1 YRKVRSIVSTEDMMN
16 RQIIY
21 LLALNR
27 FYTPDYMNATKGN
40 EFVSVASSTISSQLS
55 SILGQLS
62 DNWSIAPNIRS
73 DRGDFSDVEVDLA
86 LSSNLL
92 NNRLL
97 LNGNFGYRDKAM
109 NSNTFIGDFDIEYLL
124 NRTGTLRLRAYN
136 RYNDRNYYLR
146 SALTTQGV
154 GVVFKR
160 DFDNMFNFLRPK
172 RHKHRI
178 TLESTYLIPSKVFH
192 PTPSLSTPSPLTP
205 QSPSIFQAIP
215 SPSAPAESQ
224 SSLGMYVPYG
234 LGEDNMS

>member
-1 YRKVRSIVSTEDMMN
+1 
-16 RQIIY
+16 
-21 LLALNR
+21 
-27 FYTPDYMNATKGN
+27 GN

-97 LNGNFGYRDKAM
+97 LNGNFGYRDKSM

-172 RHKHRI
+172 RRKTASDTTSDSIKRI
-178 TLESTYLIPSKVFH
+178 SADSIPADTLTSH
-192 PTPSLSTPSPLTP
+192 
-205 QSPSIFQAIP
+205 PSITIDLP
-215 SPSAPAESQ
+215 GDTITIRPR
-224 SSLGMYVPYG
+224 
-234 LGEDNMS
+234 